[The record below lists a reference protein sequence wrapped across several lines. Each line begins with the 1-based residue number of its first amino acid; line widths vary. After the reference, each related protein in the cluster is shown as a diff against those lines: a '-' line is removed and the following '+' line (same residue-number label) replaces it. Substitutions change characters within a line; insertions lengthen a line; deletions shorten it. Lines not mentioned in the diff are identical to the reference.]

1 MLATHSPALNL
12 AVRDL
17 EVARRF
23 YAETLGLTQVSE
35 MEGLIDFRSGN
46 VMLYVYQ
53 SEFAGTNQAT
63 AATWS
68 VGEEIETMVAT
79 LKSRGVSFE
88 HYTNIPGLA
97 VRGDIHV
104 GDQPDGSAGEFRV
117 AWFRDP
123 DGNLLS
129 LTNGRS
135 A

>member
-1 MLATHSPALNL
+1 MLGTHSPALNL

-17 EVARRF
+17 EAARRF

-68 VGEEIETMVAT
+68 VGEEIEAMIAT

-104 GDQPDGSAGEFRV
+104 GDQPDGSAGEFKV

>member
-1 MLATHSPALNL
+1 MLGNHSPALNL

-68 VGEEIETMVAT
+68 VGEEIETMVTT

-88 HYTNIPGLA
+88 HYTNIPGLT
-97 VRGDIHV
+97 VQGDIHV
-104 GDQPDGSAGEFRV
+104 GGAAGWQRGRVQGRLVSRSGRQSAV
-117 AWFRDP
+117 P
-123 DGNLLS
+123 HQ
-129 LTNGRS
+129 
-135 A
+135 